1 MAKKQI
7 EIENKS
13 QLYEMS
19 VEEVM
24 HTSMLP
30 YSEYVILDRAIP
42 RVEDGLKPVQRRILY
57 AMYELGNTPD
67 KPHKKSARIVGE
79 CLGKF
84 HPHGDTS
91 VYDAMV
97 RMAQPFNMREV
108 LIDGH
113 GNFGSIDGDGA
124 AAMRYTEARLNP
136 LAMEILK
143 DLEKDTVPWQWNFDD
158 TMKEPVLLP
167 CRFPNLLVNGANGI
181 AVGFSTNIPTHNLG
195 EIIDG
200 AVAIIDNP
208 RIKLDEIMKIIPGPD
223 FSTGGIIIAGE
234 ELVQA
239 YATGKGKV
247 GVRARIHI
255 EDGEYEKK
263 NIVITELPYQVEKA
277 DLLQKI
283 LQLREAKKEI
293 LGGISDIVDES
304 DRNGMRAVIKV
315 RKDADAQKIVNYL
328 LAHTK
333 LETNFNINMV
343 AIADGKPKLLGLIEM
358 LTYYVNFQRD
368 VLIKRCTFDLKQA
381 KIRAEIVEGLLIAI
395 KNIDE
400 IIKIIKS
407 SKTAAVA
414 SERMRQRFGLTERQA
429 QAILEMKLRRLTGL
443 EEDALKAELAEL
455 KKTIEELSA
464 ILNSKK
470 LQNKKI
476 KEDLLDVKKRF
487 KTPRRSEIIGE
498 KEAKKDVPF
507 KSDETAYKEGVIV
520 LSAKGTLKFVPVRSF
535 QQAQRRASD
544 ADLNTVVSRA
554 LYANNKL
561 KLTVFSN
568 FGNIFK
574 IEIDDLPE
582 KRWRD
587 KGASLGELSKDA
599 LREEYAVSVEISENF
614 PIGEA
619 LFFTKQGMVKRT
631 SYDELNVSKSAYK
644 AINLSD
650 GDEVIAVTTLTENT
664 NVFTATR
671 KGMCLLYETSEIPA
685 QGRNAG
691 GVKSIQLDDGDEV
704 IFAGLIND
712 EGEIVVVSDAG
723 FAKRVFAFTF
733 DLSKR
738 YRKGVKLIDLPAGA
752 SVALVNYV
760 REPYDVAI
768 IDDEGNVFGFST
780 EDVKLDGRTTRGKQ
794 LRKFNGKITAY
805 KHVVDYFRPLNI

>member
-1 MAKKQI
+1 MAKKQT

-13 QLYEMS
+13 QLFEMS

-24 HTSMLP
+24 HTSMMP

-181 AVGFSTNIPTHNLG
+181 AVGFSTNIPTHNIG

-200 AVAIIDNP
+200 AVAVVDNP
-208 RIKLDEIMKIIPGPD
+208 KIKLDELMKIVPGPD
-223 FSTGGIIIAGE
+223 FSTGGIIIAGDD
-234 ELVQA
+234 LVQA
-239 YATGKGKV
+239 YSTGKGKITL
-247 GVRARIHI
+247 RARIHI

-263 NIVITELPYQVEKA
+263 NIVISELPYQVEKA

-283 LQLREAKKEI
+283 LQLREAKKDI

-343 AIADGKPKLLGLIEM
+343 AIAEGKPKQLGLVEM
-358 LTYYVNFQRD
+358 LVHYVNFQRD
-368 VLIKRCTFDLKQA
+368 VLIKRCNFDLKQA

-395 KNIDE
+395 NNIDE
-400 IIKIIKS
+400 IIKIIKT
-407 SKTAAVA
+407 SKSAAIA

-455 KKTIEELSA
+455 KKTIEELTA
-464 ILNSKK
+464 ILNSKR
-470 LQNKKI
+470 LQNNKI
-476 KEDLLDVKKRF
+476 KSDLLDVKSVSN
-487 KTPRRSEIIGE
+487 PQE
-498 KEAKKDVPF
+498 KAK
-507 KSDETAYKEGVIV
+507 S
-520 LSAKGTLKFVPVRSF
+520 SAKR
-535 QQAQRRASD
+535 
-544 ADLNTVVSRA
+544 N
-554 LYANNKL
+554 
-561 KLTVFSN
+561 
-568 FGNIFK
+568 
-574 IEIDDLPE
+574 
-582 KRWRD
+582 
-587 KGASLGELSKDA
+587 
-599 LREEYAVSVEISENF
+599 
-614 PIGEA
+614 
-619 LFFTKQGMVKRT
+619 
-631 SYDELNVSKSAYK
+631 
-644 AINLSD
+644 
-650 GDEVIAVTTLTENT
+650 
-664 NVFTATR
+664 R
-671 KGMCLLYETSEIPA
+671 KGNPVQIR
-685 QGRNAG
+685 RNR
-691 GVKSIQLDDGDEV
+691 L
-704 IFAGLIND
+704 
-712 EGEIVVVSDAG
+712 
-723 FAKRVFAFTF
+723 
-733 DLSKR
+733 
-738 YRKGVKLIDLPAGA
+738 
-752 SVALVNYV
+752 
-760 REPYDVAI
+760 
-768 IDDEGNVFGFST
+768 
-780 EDVKLDGRTTRGKQ
+780 
-794 LRKFNGKITAY
+794 
-805 KHVVDYFRPLNI
+805 

>member
-1 MAKKQI
+1 MAKKQT

-13 QLYEMS
+13 QLFEMS

-24 HTSMLP
+24 HTSMMP

-181 AVGFSTNIPTHNLG
+181 AVGFSTNIPTHNLS

-200 AVAIIDNP
+200 AVAVVDNP
-208 RIKLDEIMKIIPGPD
+208 KIKLDELMKIVPGPD
-223 FSTGGIIIAGE
+223 FSTGGIIIAGDD
-234 ELVQA
+234 LVQA
-239 YATGKGKV
+239 YSTGKGKITL
-247 GVRARIHI
+247 RARIHI

-263 NIVITELPYQVEKA
+263 NIVISELPYQVEKA

-283 LQLREAKKEI
+283 LQLREAKKDI

-343 AIADGKPKLLGLIEM
+343 AIAEGKPKQLGLVEM
-358 LTYYVNFQRD
+358 LVHYVNFQRD
-368 VLIKRCTFDLKQA
+368 VLIKRCNFDLKQA

-395 KNIDE
+395 NNIDE
-400 IIKIIKS
+400 IIRIIKT
-407 SKTAAVA
+407 SKSAAIA
-414 SERMRQRFGLTERQA
+414 SERMRQAFGLTERQA

-443 EEDALKAELAEL
+443 EEDALKAELQEL
-455 KKTIEELSA
+455 KKTIEELTA

-470 LQNKKI
+470 LQNSKI
-476 KEDLLDVKKRF
+476 KADLLDVKKRF
-487 KTPRRSEIIGE
+487 KSPRRSEIIGE
-498 KEAKKDVPF
+498 KEAKKEIPF
-507 KSDETAYKEGVIV
+507 KSDETAYKEGVVV
-520 LSAKGTLKFVPVRSF
+520 LTDSGTLKFVSTRGF
-535 QQAQRRASD
+535 QQAQRRA
-544 ADLNTVVSRA
+544 ADVDKTTAVKKAEYV
-554 LYANNKL
+554 NNRL
-561 KLTVFSN
+561 KLVAFSN
-568 FGNIFK
+568 LGNIFK
-574 IEIDDLPE
+574 IDVDDLPE
-582 KRWRD
+582 KKYRE
-587 KGASLGELSKDA
+587 KGISLAELNKDA
-599 LREEYAVSVEISENF
+599 AHKEYVVQVFAAENF

-619 LFFTKQGMVKRT
+619 LIFTKQGMVKRT
-631 SYDELNVSKSAYK
+631 SFDELNVSKSAYK

-650 GDEVIAVTTLTENT
+650 GDEVVSVETIKDGL
-664 NVFTATR
+664 NVFTATEN
-671 KGMCLLYETSEIPA
+671 GMCLAYEVQEIPV

-691 GVKSIQLDDGDEV
+691 GVKSIQLDDGDSV
-704 IFAGLIND
+704 IFAGLVND
-712 EGEIVVVSDAG
+712 EGEILVVSETG

-738 YRKGVKLIDLPAGA
+738 YRKGVKLIDMPTG
-752 SVALVNYV
+752 VRVVLVSYV
-760 REPYDVAI
+760 KEPYDVAVF
-768 IDDEGNVFGFST
+768 DGENVFGFST

-794 LRKFNGKITAY
+794 LQKFAGRITAA
-805 KHVVDYFRPLNI
+805 KHVVDYFRPLNV